1 MNWFGKRLRK
11 PEEKEEQAAVEVY
24 HELDRG
30 EIESACLL
38 GEGGRQ
44 SLLAVHLART
54 MRDEAIVELRNCVS
68 SRMKDTPADIAGTQ
82 LRSAAARMDAMCRY
96 EERWKEIFE
105 AHRVARQMETKGKG

>member
-54 MRDEAIVELRNCVS
+54 MRDEAIVDLRNLVS
-68 SRMKDTPADIAGTQ
+68 VSNKDTPADVSGGQ
-82 LRSAAARMDAMCRY
+82 LRVAAARMDAMCRY
-96 EERWKEIFE
+96 EERWKAIFE
-105 AHRVARQMETKGKG
+105 THRLQRQAAEAKG